1 MSTNENPECTNSKEY
16 LLQFLREGYILYE
29 KWCSTFGNVFWYE
42 KIVFVNGTRILEK
55 YPYGISAES
64 ANSLEEFNRQ
74 LKASEL
80 LNTFSGLAKFFK
92 LISDHDFM
100 DDEIWDYFILES
112 EDIDCLFPNSNTVP
126 FADKDITFIKKYLQE
141 KIVERNQK
149 DRERNQKSK
158 NQKQSTPSE
167 TKKENLSKNPIDD
180 NVSTNVEFIDEAI
193 KNQIGNE
200 EILKTKKNGNLGSKT
215 HFGSKD
221 IKSKL
226 TESEKHKL
234 HKLMELYWVM
244 IITDSLNILPEH
256 KNQAKK
262 RVKFVK

>member
-1 MSTNENPECTNSKEY
+1 M
-16 LLQFLREGYILYE
+16 G
-29 KWCSTFGNVFWYE
+29 
-42 KIVFVNGTRILEK
+42 
-55 YPYGISAES
+55 
-64 ANSLEEFNRQ
+64 
-74 LKASEL
+74 
-80 LNTFSGLAKFFK
+80 
-92 LISDHDFM
+92 
-100 DDEIWDYFILES
+100 
-112 EDIDCLFPNSNTVP
+112 

-141 KIVERNQK
+141 KIVEL
-149 DRERNQKSK
+149 

-180 NVSTNVEFIDEAI
+180 NVTTNVEFIDEVI

-244 IITDSLNILPEH
+244 IITDSLNILPEQ
-256 KNQAKK
+256 KSSKETCQIC
-262 RVKFVK
+262 